1 MTLGSEL
8 RRTANRVTTPL
19 DAVND
24 RNARTVDP
32 PLPSAIR
39 KEYVPLRAT
48 VLSAVGVPVRLEKM
62 PPPAVDTTPCSI
74 PVSQM
79 AEEGKQ
85 GAAAVL
91 VLAMVE

>member
-1 MTLGSEL
+1 MPESMYAKFEVTLGSEL

-39 KEYVPLRAT
+39 KE
-48 VLSAVGVPVRLEKM
+48 
-62 PPPAVDTTPCSI
+62 
-74 PVSQM
+74 
-79 AEEGKQ
+79 
-85 GAAAVL
+85 
-91 VLAMVE
+91 